1 LKLALSDL
9 TLSRSKRMQFSC
21 NIFIPHDLTTV
32 YTIYTYCPRPG
43 AFVCCGF
50 FSVSLTNKLTRLTDS
65 SVAAPSLSSARCLT
79 AEGWQRQERCHPA
92 CGPPTLAACTHAYGT
107 HASRIYPCVE
117 SVDDDRIP
125 TFSSGPTCCDQSVS
139 SPFCLIVKYVSPT
152 DVERRKKP
160 LDFGVFKPIIP
171 IVTPFMP
178 TEMLIC
184 CY

>member
-1 LKLALSDL
+1 MRHSLFVVWIFP
-9 TLSRSKRMQFSC
+9 FS
-21 NIFIPHDLTTV
+21 
-32 YTIYTYCPRPG
+32 
-43 AFVCCGF
+43 
-50 FSVSLTNKLTRLTDS
+50 NKLTRLTDSS

-92 CGPPTLAACTHAYGT
+92 CRPPTLAACTHAYGT
-107 HASRIYPCVE
+107 HASCMYPCAE
-117 SVDDDRIP
+117 SVDDDSIP

-152 DVERRKKP
+152 EVERRKKP
-160 LDFGVFKPIIP
+160 PDFGVSKPISP

-184 CY
+184 

>member
-1 LKLALSDL
+1 MTSHCHGPKEYSFPAIYLY
-9 TLSRSKRMQFSC
+9 
-21 NIFIPHDLTTV
+21 LTTV
-32 YTIYTYCPRPG
+32 YILPEAWGIRCS
-43 AFVCCGF
+43 FVVD

-152 DVERRKKP
+152 EVERRKKP
-160 LDFGVFKPIIP
+160 PDFGDFKPIIP

-184 CY
+184 